1 MLKEFADYITYTL
14 LKLEPTSHLGDALNF
29 FIYDTLKIFLL
40 LTTIVYVV
48 AIIRAYFPPEKT
60 KRILSHKREY
70 IGNTMAALLG
80 IVTPFCSCSAVPLFI
95 GFVEAGVP
103 LGVTFSF
110 LISSPMVNEIALIM
124 LWGLFGWKIAL
135 IYTGTGVAL
144 AIVSGIVI
152 GKLKMEKYVQD
163 YVWEIKAGA
172 GEIVQT
178 TFREKLVYARDYT
191 VELLKRIWPYVII
204 GIALGGI
211 VHGYIPTDFVVK
223 YAGRDNPFAVLV
235 AVLIGIP
242 LYSNAAGMIPVVQA
256 LVGKGMAMGTVLAFM
271 MSVTAISFPE
281 AVILKNV
288 LKMRLIYTFFGI
300 VAVGIVIVG
309 YLVQRDFIGGIE
321 MEIKVLGPGC
331 ANCVK
336 MEELAKTAVKELGIE
351 AKIEKITDIGQI
363 AMNGILS
370 TPGLMVNGKIKHSGK
385 PLPSLEKVKELIK
398 GEA

>member
-60 KRILSHKREY
+60 KRILSHKRLY
-70 IGNTMAALLG
+70 IGNIMAALLG

-135 IYTGTGVAL
+135 VYTGTGVVL
-144 AIVSGIVI
+144 AILSGIVI

-163 YVWEIKAGA
+163 YVWEIKAGT
-172 GEIVQT
+172 GEIVET
-178 TFREKLVYARDYT
+178 NFREKLIYARDYT
-191 VELLKRIWPYVII
+191 TELLKRIWPYVII

-235 AVLIGIP
+235 AVLIGVP

-300 VAVGIVIVG
+300 VAVGIIIVG
-309 YLVQRDFIGGIE
+309 YLFN
-321 MEIKVLGPGC
+321 
-331 ANCVK
+331 A
-336 MEELAKTAVKELGIE
+336 
-351 AKIEKITDIGQI
+351 
-363 AMNGILS
+363 IL
-370 TPGLMVNGKIKHSGK
+370 
-385 PLPSLEKVKELIK
+385 
-398 GEA
+398 